1 MATTMIKVTV
11 EWLEQLFHSVLCI
24 TLIYLIK
31 QCALAKP
38 SRLGI
43 MELKGI
49 FNFKKSSCTVLAL
62 DYVQQEHRTVK
73 ECVKTDWIPSLM

>member
-1 MATTMIKVTV
+1 MI
-11 EWLEQLFHSVLCI
+11 LFSFIADFFFFIFASLFCT

-31 QCALAKP
+31 QCALAKL

-49 FNFKKSSCTVLAL
+49 FNFKKSSTVHWTMYSKSIGL
-62 DYVQQEHRTVK
+62 
-73 ECVKTDWIPSLM
+73 